1 MSERDEVPP
10 KLVQLTNDMLNGRSD
25 SDGIKR
31 LEEMLRG
38 NPAAQKFFRTYCQLH
53 VDLRAETQAQRV
65 IQAFASDDWTNGS
78 VAKTVEPQ
86 ADADSEPSVP
96 AGRWAGKR
104 KAYGYVLASAA
115 SLALLALG
123 LNALRTN
130 RVALEV
136 APNAANSATV
146 TTGADVVSVSIT
158 STESRWLPI
167 KDVGKIYVQG
177 PAELELIGTTRA
189 KLKKGKVRVH
199 ITDPRGH
206 GFIVET
212 PREEVT
218 DLGTEF
224 GVAVAGDSDT
234 NVVVFEGAVNLAYL
248 SEKLQGASH
257 KERLV
262 QGEGLSI
269 NPSGA
274 AQRIMSI
281 VRKDLATFRTQSE
294 HAADSGQLITDV
306 ADNIRSADMKSF
318 YEIVPKGL
326 KEDALAYAD
335 RPAHDWNGVGTRGIP
350 AYLIGADYIKPFN
363 TDKTRKGMEITVTLA
378 KPARLF
384 VFFDDRAE
392 MQAWLPEWL
401 TKGFRNTGDKIGMD
415 SGPYLLSN
423 GTYERFVRGKGPGN
437 SIDSVFSVWEK
448 VITEPGE
455 VRLGANASASNWS
468 AMYGIAAVPLEAG
481 SVPES
486 EKTSEKSN

>member
-1 MSERDEVPP
+1 MSERDEALP

-78 VAKTVEPQ
+78 VVKAVAPQ
-86 ADADSEPSVP
+86 ADTDSKLS
-96 AGRWAGKR
+96 ARGGRR
-104 KAYGYVLASAA
+104 TVSSKAYGYVLASAA

-123 LNALRTN
+123 LNALRTK

-136 APNAANSATV
+136 APNAAAVATM
-146 TTGADVVSVSIT
+146 ADVVSVSIT

-199 ITDPRGH
+199 ITDPRGR

-248 SEKLQGASH
+248 SEMPQGASR

-294 HAADSGQLITDV
+294 HAVDSGQLITDV
-306 ADNIRSADMKSF
+306 ADNIRSTDMKSF

-326 KEDALAYAD
+326 KEDAVAYVD
-335 RPAHDWNGVGTRGIP
+335 RPAHDWNGVGTRGLP

-392 MQAWLPEWL
+392 MQEWLPEWL
-401 TKGFRNTGDKIGMD
+401 TKGFRNTGDKVGMD

-481 SVPES
+481 TVPES
-486 EKTSEKSN
+486 EKTTKKSG